1 MLLLVFLVIILFLS
15 LYIGTCKKVEGESF
29 GVQYSGSGETPVVS
43 SDEPPDA
50 GDVAAAVFAIFT
62 AEPAYLGGATQ
73 NDLKKTLGGSVAASD
88 SAKVDN
94 TWTDSSGNDRFK

>member
-29 GVQYSGSGETPVVS
+29 GVQYGGSSGTPTVS
-43 SDEPPDA
+43 SDAPPAA
-50 GDVAAAVFAIFT
+50 GDVAAAVFAIFLVGD
-62 AEPAYLGGATQ
+62 AYRGGATQ
-73 NDLKKTLGGSVAASD
+73 NDLEKTLGGSVAASD

-94 TWTDSSGNDRFK
+94 TWTDSSGNDRFQ